1 LKQRIPNRFVL
12 FSLWC
17 AAVISVLGLPLCR
30 LLQHSL
36 NHGYSSH
43 VVLLPVIIMVITWF
57 KRSEIFASPTF
68 ALSLGARLAVLAML
82 LFVVRFLFPPA
93 SYLSAFLLVLSTLLS
108 LIAGFVATFGIPAL
122 KNGIYPFWLGTL
134 MLPLPAVVLDKIVYF
149 LQSASASLSFLMFSA
164 IGIPVLKDGF
174 LMSLPGVTIQIAAE
188 CSGINST
195 IALFIVMILVA
206 HESFGSTWRRV
217 FFILLIIPLSIAKNA
232 IRIVT
237 LTLLAS
243 RVDPGFLNGRLHH
256 EGGFVFFLLTF
267 ALVYPIWKLLR
278 STEQPKPSFVD
289 ASKVQISVPNPSN

>member
-1 LKQRIPNRFVL
+1 
-12 FSLWC
+12 
-17 AAVISVLGLPLCR
+17 LCR

-149 LQSASASLSFLMFSA
+149 LQSASTSLSFLMFSA